1 MAIGHLSG
9 VVLTTHVTEKC
20 QVTFG
25 TFIGE
30 MSIFPTFET
39 DYFIQSLVTTRNAI
53 LKQVKSVK
61 NTGKKCNT
69 LKTST
74 YRILKPVL
82 RLRVR
87 KKVFSVF
94 IYLLF
99 S

>member
-53 LKQVKSVK
+53 LKEVNTRHFNKNLAKSG
-61 NTGKKCNT
+61 TRT
-69 LKTST
+69 
-74 YRILKPVL
+74 P
-82 RLRVR
+82 
-87 KKVFSVF
+87 
-94 IYLLF
+94 
-99 S
+99 